1 VFEKAKIEK
10 RASELWYPLGKGQA
24 EGYEL
29 PARLS
34 FITNKIHQHGLILW
48 YVNSRF
54 RVQILLAI
62 WGCGVKV

>member
-10 RASELWYPLGKGQA
+10 RASEVSYPLGKGQA
-24 EGYEL
+24 EYEL
-29 PARLS
+29 PARLG
-34 FITNKIHQHGLILW
+34 FKTNNTRRHGLILW

-62 WGCGVKV
+62 WRCGVKV